1 MEQLHKN
8 ACVVLLAT
16 VASALGLASSVQAQ
30 VNPLSPKGRPAQ
42 AAQAPQLARAAV
54 AQDDDDTDDVDDA
67 SAAAAALQR
76 FYARQAGNYSN
87 VAPYANRVNP
97 SHLNWNASQTG
108 VDQLTAWRQMMLLQ
122 AQRAQA
128 NGATWQQ
135 QAWAQQAQ
143 QMYGGSG
150 AGTNELREAIYRAAL
165 ARQFQNGGAWNAT
178 TGTGWTGGV
187 YAYPSG
193 FYDPSV
199 NSNYYYLQGQNGAT
213 TERYDNGGYSLQTRH
228 GGSVISDGE
237 GGVYVGR

>member
-1 MEQLHKN
+1 MKRNQNSSCVALLVLV
-8 ACVVLLAT
+8 ACVGWFA
-16 VASALGLASSVQAQ
+16 ASARAQ
-30 VNPLSPKGRPAQ
+30 VNPLSPKARPAVQ
-42 AAQAPQLARAAV
+42 AAPVAPTALVARV
-54 AQDDDDTDDVDDA
+54 ANDADDDDVDDA

-76 FYARQAGNYSN
+76 FYAMQAGNTSN

-97 SHLNWNASQTG
+97 SHLNWNANQTG
-108 VDQLTAWRQMMLLQ
+108 VDQLAAWRQMMLLQ

-128 NGATWQQ
+128 QGQTWQQ

-143 QMYGGSG
+143 QMYGVSP
-150 AGTNELREAIYRAAL
+150 ELREALYRAAI
-165 ARQFQNGGAWNAT
+165 AQQFQNGGAYNAT

-193 FYDPSV
+193 FYDPNA

-213 TERYDNGGYSLQTRH
+213 TERYDNGGYSLQTKY